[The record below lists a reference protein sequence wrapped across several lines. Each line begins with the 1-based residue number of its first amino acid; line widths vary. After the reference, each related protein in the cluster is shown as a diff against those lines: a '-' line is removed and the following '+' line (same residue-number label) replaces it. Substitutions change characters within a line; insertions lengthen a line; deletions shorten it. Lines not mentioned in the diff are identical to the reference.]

1 MGEFPVQKVF
11 DEIYTISW
19 DLSRD
24 FRLELVPLDIIRLIK
39 EVRLVDKV
47 PQNIFPK
54 FNDFYRNRMIVT
66 VEMSTLPINL
76 RSVIGKRSKM
86 EQYGQNIVKSLL
98 NSYLWLKKHDYRVRT
113 IQPANIYISPE
124 GKELN
129 FVDLRSLVKGQP
141 NSLQELHGSMPY
153 NC

>member
-39 EVRLVDKV
+39 EVKLVDKV

-54 FNDFYRNRMIVT
+54 FNDYYRNKMIVT
-66 VEMSTLPINL
+66 VEMSTLPI
-76 RSVIGKRSKM
+76 
-86 EQYGQNIVKSLL
+86 
-98 NSYLWLKKHDYRVRT
+98 
-113 IQPANIYISPE
+113 
-124 GKELN
+124 
-129 FVDLRSLVKGQP
+129 
-141 NSLQELHGSMPY
+141 
-153 NC
+153 

>member
-39 EVRLVDKV
+39 EVKLVDKV